1 MTSYPNI
8 IFEDR
13 HIIIVD
19 KPALMPTV
27 DVPGGIPET
36 LVKWLSDYSS
46 KFKKIDEKVG
56 DAGLVNRIDNE
67 TSGIVVAAKNEKSFQ
82 KLKELW
88 NSKDVSKTYITL
100 AIGEPPPE
108 GVITTLIAHHP
119 KKANKMMVVQDS
131 AEAKELKARYAETH
145 YRELESFF
153 DYSLLEVR
161 IVTGLRHQIR
171 CHLASIGHPIA
182 GDKIYRRTKHESR
195 DWLELPRHFL
205 HASRIHLPHP
215 SSGKMIECE
224 SPLPEDLEKALD
236 QLRK

>member
-1 MTSYPNI
+1 MTSDPNI
-8 IFEDR
+8 IHEDR

-36 LVKWLSDYSS
+36 LVKWLMAYSS
-46 KFKKIDEKVG
+46 KFKKINEKVG
-56 DAGLVNRIDNE
+56 DAGLINRIDNE
-67 TSGIVVAAKNEKSFQ
+67 TSGIVVAAKNEKSHQ

-88 NSKDVSKTYITL
+88 SSKEISKTYITL

-108 GVITTLIAHHP
+108 GMITLIAHHP
-119 KKANKMMVVQDS
+119 KKANRMMVVQDS
-131 AEAKELKARYAETH
+131 GEAKNLKARYAETH
-145 YRELESFF
+145 YRELESFY
-153 DYSLLEVR
+153 DYALLEVR

-195 DWLELPRHFL
+195 DWLKLPRHFL
-205 HASRIHLPHP
+205 HASRIRLPHP
-215 SSGKMIECE
+215 SSGKVIEYD
-224 SPLPEDLEKALD
+224 SPLPADLEGALE